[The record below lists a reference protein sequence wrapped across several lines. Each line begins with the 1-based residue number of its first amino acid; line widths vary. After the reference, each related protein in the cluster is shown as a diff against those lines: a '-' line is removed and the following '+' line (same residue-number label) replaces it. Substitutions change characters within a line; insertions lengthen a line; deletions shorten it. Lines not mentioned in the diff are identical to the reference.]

1 MSRSTKQNK
10 QQNDSNQIVSAQWQG
25 PLPPPSTLREFD
37 DIIQNGAERI
47 MRMAEIEQQHRHDSE
62 KKLIE
67 NDVRSIRRGQYLG
80 WLVAALSITGAV
92 VTAYWGAHWA
102 VSCALVGVPILGTV
116 KAIIGK

>member
-1 MSRSTKQNK
+1 MALRRVAMPC
-10 QQNDSNQIVSAQWQG
+10 I
-25 PLPPPSTLREFD
+25 LPPPALFAQTPAKHPALRLSGTKNLHFA
-37 DIIQNGAERI
+37 NAPFPRFS
-47 MRMAEIEQQHRHDSE
+47 A
-62 KKLIE
+62 